1 MDNKSVAVKMRN
13 ITKTFGSV
21 VANDKVWLDIYRG
34 EILALQ
40 QKVGFYQKNRVEQI
54 RENWPEICQILRE
67 ASDAQGQLE
76 LIRRTGLDPQAFL
89 DFYGRDKI
97 LEAVRFA
104 RDLKDRYTALWLMND
119 VQAQE
124 ECVTEELLRF

>member
-1 MDNKSVAVKMRN
+1 M
-13 ITKTFGSV
+13 
-21 VANDKVWLDIYRG
+21 
-34 EILALQ
+34 
-40 QKVGFYQKNRVEQI
+40 GFYQKNRVEQI